1 MNTTANGFFDVNS
14 ELYFNEKLNLWLNTL
29 STEDMKKVLRDCFD
43 LPLPDINKECRIYK
57 WDSYDANFREYGRF
71 DQKID
76 FGNEA
81 CVILELKIKTEATLG
96 QLNKYLSY
104 IKAAGYRSGWVVL
117 LSRNERA
124 SEKLGY
130 DELMRNNTNL
140 LFTTWN
146 SLESKLLGLHKNNH
160 LESPKKHTENFLEL
174 LTFLTDIKKRSERLI
189 DQQSPPPLNV
199 KEFVKSLEPA
209 AEPKKKGAFLCWNNR
224 EDFWNELLTEIT
236 ARTQLKNFC
245 AFRFDLYEFII
256 RWAFHKKNIYLDIYE
271 DKNYEYYYSYFFSTI
286 YPAKA
291 NLPSAD
297 LSDLYYRYLLIRETE
312 LLTTDKYR
320 LFFQRKGK
328 NWYVYVLGKDTN
340 VGEIPYVKLHQ
351 LRF

>member
-1 MNTTANGFFDVNS
+1 MNEQFDVNS
-14 ELYFNEKLNLWLNTL
+14 EKYFNEKLNLWLKNL
-29 STEDMKKVLRDCFD
+29 SSHDVIKVLRDCFGI
-43 LPLPDINKECRIYK
+43 PLPGINEECRIYQ
-57 WDSYDANFREYGRF
+57 WDSYDANLREYGRF

-76 FGNEA
+76 FSEEV
-81 CVILELKIKTEATLG
+81 CVILELKIGTEATIG
-96 QLNKYLSY
+96 QLDKYLSY
-104 IKAAGYRSGWVVL
+104 IRAAGYKKGWVVL
-117 LSRNERA
+117 LSRNQSA

-130 DELMRNNTNL
+130 DVLLRKNPNL
-140 LFTTWN
+140 LFVTWN
-146 SLESKLLGLHKNNH
+146 EFESKLLSLHNNA
-160 LESPKKHTENFLEL
+160 LLISPKKHTENFLEL

-224 EDFWNELLTEIT
+224 EDFWNELLTDIT
-236 ARTQLKNFC
+236 ARSQLKNFC

-256 RWAFHKKNIYLDIYE
+256 RWAFHKKKIYLDIYE
-271 DKNYEYYYSYFFSTI
+271 DKNYDYYYSYFFSTI

-297 LSDLYYRYLLIRETE
+297 LSDLYYRFLLIRETE

-320 LFFQRKGK
+320 IFFQRKGK
-328 NWYVYVLGKDTN
+328 NWYVYVLEKNTN
-340 VGEIPYVKLHQ
+340 VGDIPYIKLHQ
-351 LRF
+351 FSF